1 MCLTKYLWVQGS
13 TRLICSLPPCVEGH
27 AGGIADSEAAGHCLV
42 RWQLPQMMAAGQSL
56 LLLQMLRELR
66 SLQQACASPHSSQNL
81 S

>member
-13 TRLICSLPPCVEGH
+13 TGLICSLPPCVAGH

-66 SLQQACASPHSSQNL
+66 SLQQACTYPHSSQNL